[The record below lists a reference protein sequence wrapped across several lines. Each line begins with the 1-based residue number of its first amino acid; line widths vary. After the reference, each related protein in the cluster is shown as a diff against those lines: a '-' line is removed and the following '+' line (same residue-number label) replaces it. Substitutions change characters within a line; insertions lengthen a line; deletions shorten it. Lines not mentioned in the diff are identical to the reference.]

1 MRTVSEVAELAGV
14 TVRALHYYD
23 EIGVLKPSGRS
34 ESGYR
39 LYAHEDLLRLQEIVA
54 WQQLG
59 FTLREVAALLD
70 EPGYDRAGA
79 LARQRTLAEAERARF
94 AGMVAGLDEALAAL
108 REGRRLEEASM
119 FEGFDPRAY
128 ADEAERRWGDTPR
141 YRESQRR
148 AARYGEDDWRR
159 MHREADEIA
168 SGFAACLA
176 DGCEPSETRA
186 LDLAERHREHIGRWF
201 YDCPPACHRG
211 LGDLYVSDP
220 RFRATWDRRRGGL
233 AEFVRSAIVANSE
246 RRP

>member
-39 LYAHEDLLRLQEIVA
+39 LYAHEDLLRLQEILA

-59 FTLREVAALLD
+59 FTLREVVALLD
-70 EPGYDRAGA
+70 EPDYDRAGA
-79 LARQRTLAEAERARF
+79 LARQRGLAEAERARF
-94 AGMVAGLDEALAAL
+94 AEMVAALDEALAAL
-108 REGRRLEEASM
+108 REGRRLEEANM
-119 FEGFDPRAY
+119 FEGFEPGHY
-128 ADEAERRWGDTPR
+128 ADEAERLWGGTR
-141 YRESQRR
+141 QYRESQRR
-148 AARYGEDDWRR
+148 VARYGDEDWQR
-159 MHREADEIA
+159 MRREAEEIA

-176 DGCEPSETRA
+176 DGCEPSEARA

-201 YDCPPACHRG
+201 YDCPPTCHRG